1 MTSNRIMKTNGFTA
15 LSSLLLTVNQEF
27 SKTEDVIFGAPSP
40 IYRISMDIH
49 IYRETLYISAWKPL
63 LTGFNHFSFT
73 GCPLRWKLK
82 EILITVYIGC
92 NDSSQLRVQ

>member
-1 MTSNRIMKTNGFTA
+1 
-15 LSSLLLTVNQEF
+15 
-27 SKTEDVIFGAPSP
+27 
-40 IYRISMDIH
+40 MDIH

-73 GCPLRWKLK
+73 RCPLRWKLK

-92 NDSSQLRVQ
+92 NDSSQLKSAMTLNGFESVSRLLTVTQLETVDTIISS